1 MSSEKQE
8 AADSLL
14 GGVAIILL
22 GILIFSSAVWGIVEN
37 VASING
43 GASAALFMLLGIASM
58 LIGAAIFLRAWPKWL
73 THRKMP

>member
-22 GILIFSSAVWGIVEN
+22 GILIFSSAVWGVVED

-43 GASAALFMLLGIASM
+43 GASAVLFMTLGIGSI
-58 LIGAAIFLRAWPKWL
+58 LIGTAIFVNAWPKWL
-73 THRKMP
+73 SHRKMP